1 MGLYRI
7 KVQGS
12 GEHMQLSK
20 KTLIPQLVGPQIYRE
35 IRGGHGQVRVCDFIV
50 SKGRPQ
56 VIHFSIELQSLTC
69 KPMLIILYRINM
81 PEAPRSIT
89 PSLQH
94 LYRIELVQNNNSLYI
109 IEKLPGWY

>member
-12 GEHMQLSK
+12 EENIKMQLSK
-20 KTLIPQLVGPQIYRE
+20 KALIPQLVGPQIYRE
-35 IRGGHGQVRVCDFIV
+35 IRGCHGQVRVCDFIE

-81 PEAPRSIT
+81 PRGTKIHYTIT
-89 PSLQH
+89 STPL
-94 LYRIELVQNNNSLYI
+94 
-109 IEKLPGWY
+109 